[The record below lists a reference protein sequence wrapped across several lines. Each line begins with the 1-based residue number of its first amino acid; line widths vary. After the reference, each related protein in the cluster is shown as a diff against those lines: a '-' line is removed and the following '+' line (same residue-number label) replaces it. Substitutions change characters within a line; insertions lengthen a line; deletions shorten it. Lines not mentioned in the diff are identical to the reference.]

1 MSKTKPKPRY
11 MTLEETA
18 EYLRINIYTA
28 YRMVERGELPGMKMG
43 RLWRFTQEDID
54 KFMRSLLRKK
64 KKKK

>member
-1 MSKTKPKPRY
+1 